1 MNIIYDL
8 LTELGYTT
16 QKSFDVIYDE
26 TKAINVTPFISTEY
40 KSQVYL
46 VVSCLNSQLDEII
59 NTDRLQFLL

>member
-8 LTELGYTT
+8 LTELGYTA

-26 TKAINVTPFISTEY
+26 TKAINVTPFISKEY

-46 VVSCLNSQLDEII
+46 VVS
-59 NTDRLQFLL
+59 